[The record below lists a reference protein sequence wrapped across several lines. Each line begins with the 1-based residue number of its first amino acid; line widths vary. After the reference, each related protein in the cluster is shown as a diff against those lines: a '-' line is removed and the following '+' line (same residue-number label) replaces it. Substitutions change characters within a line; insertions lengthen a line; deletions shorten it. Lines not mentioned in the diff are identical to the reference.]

1 MLSILLTVRVALI
14 RLVGS
19 EYIVNVASQS
29 TLVNP
34 GDKYVAYCN
43 IPGQGALDIIQN
55 LKLTWFHNGQAL
67 ASLCEFLSS
76 HLTQKYSCKVL
87 SPQQNNISLELT
99 VLNVQKADAGNLT
112 CDVYEKIKENE
123 QWVRDELVAIKS
135 LAIQV
140 REPIKSM
147 MFRFDANKDEYLTL
161 DNNETLHAMEVLSG
175 KYAPS
180 CEAIGGMPK
189 ANVQIM
195 MGDQMMQ
202 GRIMD
207 IENKMGTEFVADAT
221 DFRGNSQIN
230 VTCTAEVEGL
240 PNSEMQLTYRVVVR
254 QRDPKFRCTNTSA
267 AVNNKRHKITCE
279 VYDVDGISCNN
290 ILWKRGDT
298 GEDYEPGS
306 YFNINIAC
314 TEVTDSK
321 IKTTL
326 EILQVTAEYF
336 KTPFMISVIYNDTL
350 SHTKEF
356 QLIIPEARDPKFRC
370 TNTSAAVNNKRHKI
384 TCEVYDIEG
393 ISCNNILWKRGD
405 TGEDY
410 MPGSYFNINIACTEV
425 TISKIK
431 TTLEILQVTAEYF
444 KTPFSVIYND
454 TLSHTKEFQ
463 LIIPE
468 ARLVRSEYFV
478 NVASQ
483 STWVNPGDN
492 IVAYCNISGLGALD
506 IVYNLEIYWLHNNQP
521 LTSLCEFL
529 STVLTL
535 KYRCKVLSTRQNNI
549 SLELTVSNVQ
559 KADAGNLT
567 CEVYEKIKDGDQWIR
582 DELVAIKSLPIQVR
596 GKK

>member
-1 MLSILLTVRVALI
+1 MNFSTFIKKATTVVKQIALVTCI
-14 RLVGS
+14 FTFNQGLIGS

-34 GDKYVAYCN
+34 GDNYVAYCN

-55 LKLTWFHNGQAL
+55 LKVTWFHNGQAL
-67 ASLCEFLSS
+67 TSLCEFLSS

-112 CDVYEKIKENE
+112 CKVYEKVKVGY
-123 QWVRDELVAIKS
+123 QWVRDELVTIKS
-135 LAIQV
+135 LPIQV

-147 MFRFDANKDEYLTL
+147 MFRFGANKDEYLTV
-161 DNNETLHAMEVLSG
+161 DNNEAIHQMEVLSG

-180 CEAIGGMPK
+180 CEAMGGMPK
-189 ANVQIM
+189 ANIQIM

-202 GRIMD
+202 GKIMD
-207 IENKMGTEFVADAT
+207 IENKMGTKFVADAT

-240 PNSEMQLTYRVVVR
+240 PNSGMQLTYRVVVR

-321 IKTTL
+321 IKMTL

-336 KTPFMISVIYNDTL
+336 KTPFMISFIYNDTL

-410 MPGSYFNINIACTEV
+410 MPGSYFNINIACMEV

-468 ARLVRSEYFV
+468 ARDPKFRCTNTSAAV
-478 NVASQ
+478 N
-483 STWVNPGDN
+483 NKRHN
-492 IVAYCNISGLGALD
+492 I
-506 IVYNLEIYWLHNNQP
+506 
-521 LTSLCEFL
+521 
-529 STVLTL
+529 
-535 KYRCKVLSTRQNNI
+535 
-549 SLELTVSNVQ
+549 
-559 KADAGNLT
+559 T
-567 CEVYEKIKDGDQWIR
+567 CEVYDLEGISCNNILWKRGDTGEDYIP
-582 DELVAIKSLPIQVR
+582 DSYFNFNPVST
-596 GKK
+596 

>member
-1 MLSILLTVRVALI
+1 MGLQQFYLAIFGLI
-14 RLVGS
+14 FMQGLVGS

-55 LKLTWFHNGQAL
+55 LKVKWFHNGQAL
-67 ASLCEFLSS
+67 TSLCEFLSS

-87 SPQQNNISLELT
+87 QPQQNNISLELT

-279 VYDVDGISCNN
+279 VYD
-290 ILWKRGDT
+290 
-298 GEDYEPGS
+298 
-306 YFNINIAC
+306 
-314 TEVTDSK
+314 
-321 IKTTL
+321 
-326 EILQVTAEYF
+326 
-336 KTPFMISVIYNDTL
+336 
-350 SHTKEF
+350 
-356 QLIIPEARDPKFRC
+356 
-370 TNTSAAVNNKRHKI
+370 
-384 TCEVYDIEG
+384 IEG

-468 ARLVRSEYFV
+468 ARDPKFRCTNTSAAV
-478 NVASQ
+478 N
-483 STWVNPGDN
+483 NKRHK
-492 IVAYCNISGLGALD
+492 I
-506 IVYNLEIYWLHNNQP
+506 
-521 LTSLCEFL
+521 
-529 STVLTL
+529 
-535 KYRCKVLSTRQNNI
+535 
-549 SLELTVSNVQ
+549 
-559 KADAGNLT
+559 T
-567 CEVYEKIKDGDQWIR
+567 CEVYDVDGISCNNILWKRGDTGEDYMPGSYFNINIACTEVTDSKIKTTLEILQVTAEYFKTPFMISVIYNDTLFHTKEFQLIIPEARDPKFRCTNTSAAVNNKRHKITCEVYDIEGISCNNILWKRGDTGEDYMPGSYFNINIACTNTETR
-582 DELVAIKSLPIQVR
+582 ERPCRHLLH
-596 GKK
+596 